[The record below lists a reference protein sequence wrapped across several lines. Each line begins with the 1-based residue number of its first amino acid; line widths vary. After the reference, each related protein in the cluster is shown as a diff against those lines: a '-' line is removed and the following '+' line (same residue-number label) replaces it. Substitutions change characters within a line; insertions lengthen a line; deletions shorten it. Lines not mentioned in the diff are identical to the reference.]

1 MLKVSTRKKSDRSVR
16 RAARLRLGAAVFLR
30 FMRDVAKWTTT
41 VESRLSKLY
50 IKAGV
55 DNVIELY
62 AIPRSMKYDF
72 ELRRLLSEFVLVQD
86 ASQRPARGM
95 LVPDGTEEELR
106 AFFDPS
112 ECILIAM
119 G

>member
-1 MLKVSTRKKSDRSVR
+1 MLKVSTGKKSDRIVR

-30 FMRDVAKWTTT
+30 FMRDVAKWTTM

-72 ELRRLLSEFVLVQD
+72 ELRRLLSEFVLVQED
-86 ASQRPARGM
+86 ATELYAAASPCAACCSLGTAARATRPAQHR
-95 LVPDGTEEELR
+95 R
-106 AFFDPS
+106 
-112 ECILIAM
+112 
-119 G
+119 